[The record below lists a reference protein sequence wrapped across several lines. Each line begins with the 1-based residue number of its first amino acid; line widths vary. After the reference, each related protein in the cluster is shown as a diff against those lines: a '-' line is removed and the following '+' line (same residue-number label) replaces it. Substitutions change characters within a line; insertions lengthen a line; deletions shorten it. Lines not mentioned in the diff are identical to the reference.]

1 MSPRRSGVIVL
12 FLALAVLGLRARDAR
27 ADGSL
32 DGAWSMSAVGE
43 SFTVQQWSPACG
55 PAPVSGTLQAGGPV
69 TVQTQA
75 GELVISGG
83 RRTFRT
89 NQCLDPLP
97 TLARDAHSTDGKSW
111 RTRCSSPASDPRHA
125 VVNAAY
131 FVTGDDTLSVAET
144 GRYEFTIN
152 DAHCIA
158 DVKRSASLRR
168 VTLAGPTP
176 SATEAPIVSPTPAL
190 TVTAA
195 PVRAA
200 PSPPTRV
207 DCSSPGDPARLEV
220 RPSRKLLRLG
230 DDFTFRAMV
239 IDANG
244 CATGTPIQ
252 WSVASLKFQDGQ
264 PHPAQPTIDAS
275 GKLSVPSADFA
286 DANLEIV
293 ATAAGRS
300 ARASVQAT
308 SAANYEALLAQSGL
322 DARGERDEPAVAI
335 LATESIGASDSRA
348 EDGARRRRA
357 IFIAVVASLTL
368 VLGVVAFV
376 GARRARRGRLVEQAA
391 EQVHSEKMREHEEQ
405 KRLREEQHAAQTRAH
420 HESVARAQ
428 HAAAQMAA
436 RGAASGPMF
445 CPSCRR
451 EYPPGST
458 FCPFDSNRLVEVAG
472 HQDIMAGPSG
482 GVCPTCKRGFNP
494 GVKVCPHDGDEL
506 VPPVLAAPPPAAAA
520 PRGKICPTCGDRFD
534 GVAAFCGKDGT
545 QLVLLN

>member
-1 MSPRRSGVIVL
+1 
-12 FLALAVLGLRARDAR
+12 
-27 ADGSL
+27 
-32 DGAWSMSAVGE
+32 MSAVGE
-43 SFTVQQWSPACG
+43 SYTVQQWSSACG

-69 TVQTQA
+69 TVQTQS

-89 NQCLDPLP
+89 DQCLDPLP

-131 FVTGDDTLSVAET
+131 FITADDTLSVGET

-158 DVKRSASLRR
+158 DVKRTASLRR
-168 VTLAGPTP
+168 VLAATPAP
-176 SATEAPIVSPTPAL
+176 SATDAPAPAPTP
-190 TVTAA
+190 TVTATAA

-200 PSPPTRV
+200 PSPPSRV
-207 DCSSPGDPARLEV
+207 DCSSPGDPTRLEV

-230 DDFTFRAMV
+230 DDFTFRAVV

-244 CATGTPIQ
+244 CVTGTPIQ
-252 WSVASLKFQDGQ
+252 WSVASLKFQDGL
-264 PHPAQPTIDAS
+264 PHPALPTIDAS
-275 GKLSVPSADFA
+275 GKLSVPSADFT
-286 DANLEIV
+286 DANLEVV

-322 DARGERDEPAVAI
+322 DARGEREEPAIAI

-357 IFIAVVASLTL
+357 IFIAVVAGLTL
-368 VLGVVAFV
+368 VLGVVAV
-376 GARRARRGRLVEQAA
+376 IGARRARKGRRVEQAA
-391 EQVHSEKMREHEEQ
+391 EEVHAEKMREHEEQ
-405 KRLREEQHAAQTRAH
+405 KRHREEQHAAQTRAH

-428 HAAAQMAA
+428 QAAAQMAA

-458 FCPFDSNRLVEVAG
+458 FCPFDSNRLVAVAG
-472 HQDIMAGPSG
+472 HQDIMAGPAG

-506 VPPVLAAPPPAAAA
+506 VPPALAAPPPTAAA

>member
-1 MSPRRSGVIVL
+1 VSPRRSGVLV
-12 FLALAVLGLRARDAR
+12 FLATLATLAVLVLLGPAAR
-27 ADGSL
+27 ADGAL
-32 DGAWSMSAVGE
+32 DGPWSMSAVTE
-43 SFTVQQWSPACG
+43 SFTVQQWSSACG
-55 PAPVSGTLQAGGPV
+55 PAPVSGTLMPGGPV
-69 TVQTQA
+69 TLQTQG

-83 RRTFRT
+83 QRPLRTDG
-89 NQCLDPLP
+89 CLDPLP
-97 TLARDAHSTDGKSW
+97 TLSRDAHSTDGKSW
-111 RTRCSSPASDPRHA
+111 RTRCSSPAKDPRHA

-131 FVTGDDTLSVAET
+131 FVTGDDTLSIAET

-152 DAHCIA
+152 DARCIA
-158 DVKRSASLRR
+158 DVKRGASLRR
-168 VTLAGPTP
+168 VVA
-176 SATEAPIVSPTPAL
+176 
-190 TVTAA
+190 AA
-195 PVRAA
+195 PVATAVAPPVPASSVTAPLPPARA
-200 PSPPTRV
+200 PSPYRV
-207 DCSSPGDPARLEV
+207 DCSNPGDPARLEV

-230 DDFTFRAMV
+230 DTFSFRAMV
-239 IDANG
+239 LDSDG

-264 PHPAQPTIDAS
+264 PHPAQPTVDPS
-275 GKLSVPSADFA
+275 GKLSVPSEDFT
-286 DANLEIV
+286 DANFEIV

-322 DARGERDEPAVAI
+322 DARGERDEPAIAI
-335 LATESIGASDSRA
+335 LATGSIGAAGSRG
-348 EDGARRRRA
+348 EDGARRRRT
-357 IFIAVVASLTL
+357 IFIAVVGSLTL
-368 VLGVVAFV
+368 VAGIVAII
-376 GARRARRGRLVEQAA
+376 GLRRARRGRAIELAA
-391 EQVHSEKMREHEEQ
+391 EEMHAEKMREHEEL
-405 KRLREEQHAAQTRAH
+405 KRQREEQHAAQMRAH
-420 HESVARAQ
+420 HESIQKAQ
-428 HAAAQMAA
+428 QAAAVMAA

-458 FCPFDSNRLVEVAG
+458 FCPFDSNRLVAVAG
-472 HQDIMAGPSG
+472 HQDILTGPPG

-506 VPPVLAAPPPAAAA
+506 VPPALAAPPPSVAA

>member
-1 MSPRRSGVIVL
+1 MLELRTSG
-12 FLALAVLGLRARDAR
+12 AGADAP
-27 ADGSL
+27 L
-32 DGAWSMSAVGE
+32 DGPWTMSAVSE
-43 SFTVQQWSPACG
+43 SYTVQQWSSACG

-69 TVQTQA
+69 TLQTQG
-75 GELVISGG
+75 GEIVISGG
-83 RRTFRT
+83 RRALRT
-89 NQCLDPLP
+89 DQCLDPLP

-111 RTRCSSPASDPRHA
+111 RTRCSSPATDPRHA
-125 VVNAAY
+125 VINAAY
-131 FVTGDDTLSVAET
+131 FVTGDDALSVAES

-152 DAHCIA
+152 GAHCVA
-158 DVKRSASLRR
+158 DVQRGASLRR
-168 VTLAGPTP
+168 VVAATPAPSETAAPAPAPTP
-176 SATEAPIVSPTPAL
+176 TVAPAPPV
-190 TVTAA
+190 

-200 PSPPTRV
+200 PPPAPRA
-207 DCSSPGDPARLEV
+207 DCSSPGSPARLEV
-220 RPSRKLLRLG
+220 RPSRKLMRLG
-230 DDFTFRAMV
+230 DTFTFRALV
-239 IDANG
+239 LDVNG

-252 WSVASLKFQDGQ
+252 WSVAALRFQDGQ

-275 GKLSVPSADFA
+275 GKLTVPSADFT
-286 DANLEIV
+286 DANLEVV

-308 SAANYEALLAQSGL
+308 SATSYDALLAQSGL
-322 DARGERDEPAVAI
+322 DARGERDEPAIAI
-335 LATESIGASDSRA
+335 LATGSIGASGSRA
-348 EDGARRRRA
+348 EDGARQRR
-357 IFIAVVASLTL
+357 IVFISVVAGLAA
-368 VLGVVAFV
+368 VLGVVAYV
-376 GARRARRGRLVEQAA
+376 AARRARKGREVERTA
-391 EQVHSEKMREHEEQ
+391 EQVHSERMREHEAQ
-405 KRLREEQHAAQTRAH
+405 KRQREEQHATQLRAH

-428 HAAAQMAA
+428 QAAAAMAA
-436 RGAASGPMF
+436 HGAASGPMF

-472 HQDIMAGPSG
+472 HQDIMAGPAG

-506 VPPVLAAPPPAAAA
+506 LPPALAAPPLPAAA

>member
-1 MSPRRSGVIVL
+1 VSSRCLGVIVL
-12 FLALAVLGLRARDAR
+12 VVTLAVLGLRASAAR
-27 ADGSL
+27 ADGPL
-32 DGAWSMSAVGE
+32 DGSWTMSGVSE
-43 SFTVQQWSPACG
+43 SFTIQQWSSACG
-55 PAPVSGTLQAGGPV
+55 PQPVSGTLQAGGPV
-69 TVQTQA
+69 TIQTLA

-83 RRTFRT
+83 RRTLRT
-89 NQCLDPLP
+89 DQCLDPLP

-125 VVNAAY
+125 AVNAAY

-158 DVKRSASLRR
+158 DVKRGASLRR
-168 VTLAGPTP
+168 VVAAVPAP
-176 SATEAPIVSPTPAL
+176 SATSAPVAIPTP
-190 TVTAA
+190 TVTAPV
-195 PVRAA
+195 PVRVS
-200 PSPPTRV
+200 PSPARA

-230 DDFTFRAMV
+230 DDFLFRAIV
-239 IDANG
+239 LDADG
-244 CATGTPIQ
+244 CATGTTIQ
-252 WSVASLKFQDGQ
+252 WTIASLKFQDGML
-264 PHPAQPTIDAS
+264 HPAQPSVDAA
-275 GKLSVPSADFA
+275 GKLSVPSADFT
-286 DANLEIV
+286 DATFEVV
-293 ATAAGRS
+293 ATAAGHS

-322 DARGERDEPAVAI
+322 DARGERDEPAVAM
-335 LATESIGASDSRA
+335 LATGSIGASDSRA
-348 EDGARRRRA
+348 ENGARRRRV
-357 IFIAVVASLTL
+357 IFVSVVAGLTT
-368 VLGVVAFV
+368 VLGIVAFV
-376 GARRARRGRLVEQAA
+376 GARRARRGRDVERAA
-391 EQVHSEKMREHEEQ
+391 EETHAAKVREHEEQ
-405 KRLREEQHAAQTRAH
+405 KRQRETQHAAQMRAH
-420 HESVARAQ
+420 HESIARAQ
-428 HAAAQMAA
+428 QAAAQMAA
-436 RGAASGPMF
+436 RGAPSGPMF

-472 HQDIMAGPSG
+472 HQDLMAGPAG
-482 GVCPTCKRGFNP
+482 GVCPTCKRGYNP

-506 VPPVLAAPPPAAAA
+506 VPPVLAATPPVNLAA